1 MHILSRLAPITLLLT
16 SLASALPVN
25 VLPDN
30 EQLCMETVS
39 RLLARQ
45 QAIFSN
51 HQADPDMRRVAE
63 RAIDTTRE
71 AFAENESY
79 CQAQQALQAYE
90 SNTNQDDSFH
100 QRQGEVN
107 YFGRGN
113 I

>member
-1 MHILSRLAPITLLLT
+1 MHILSRLAPIIFLLT
-16 SLASALPVN
+16 PLASALPVN

-30 EQLCMETVS
+30 EKLCMETVS

-51 HQADPDMRRVAE
+51 NQADPNMRRLAE

-79 CQAQQALQAYE
+79 CQAQHALQAYE
-90 SNTNQDDSFH
+90 SSADKDDNFH
-100 QRQGEVN
+100 QRSGEVN
-107 YFGRGN
+107 YFGRGD